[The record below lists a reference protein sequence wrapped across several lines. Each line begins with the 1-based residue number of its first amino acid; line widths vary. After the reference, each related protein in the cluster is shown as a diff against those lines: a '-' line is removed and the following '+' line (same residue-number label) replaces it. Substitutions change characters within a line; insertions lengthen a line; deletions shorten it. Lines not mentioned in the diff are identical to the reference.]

1 MVYIIRNF
9 SQDRRIEDYFDGDSD
24 GDGDSDSDGDSDE
37 DNQEGIVDFNTGDK
51 GMALAVVCQW
61 NEKEFG
67 RDHSSSKGIDHH
79 WIIMETIHVDKM
91 YDMEERYEF
100 YNRHCGGHVS
110 LEVVKWECLSG
121 LELVGYWKTF
131 WLKLV
136 QRRWKRIVAEK
147 KKIIEARKTP
157 KSLIYREKHGK
168 WPEHLITM
176 PTLRGMM
183 AK

>member
-1 MVYIIRNF
+1 MAIIYPWSRNNNNYYE
-9 SQDRRIEDYFDGDSD
+9 SENESDDQSDDQSDDEDYEVG
-24 GDGDSDSDGDSDE
+24 E
-37 DNQEGIVDFNTGDK
+37 T

-67 RDHSSSKGIDHH
+67 RTNDSSKGIDYH
-79 WIIMETIHVDKM
+79 WLVMEIISPDNMDTM
-91 YDMEERYEF
+91 YQRRDF
-100 YNRHCGGHVS
+100 FDAHSGGKVS

-136 QRRWKRIVAEK
+136 QRKWKKVMEVRR
-147 KKIIEARKTP
+147 KISNERTSV

-168 WPEHLITM
+168 WPEHLLTM